1 MVRAID
7 IHVHIP
13 TPLEFMSPEQR
24 ERSQAMS
31 RYFGERAAQ
40 QRPMDVDA
48 LAEHYRELDSIAVLL
63 TTDAETVTGN
73 PPMPMSY
80 IAEQVK
86 KYPNQFIGFGGVDP
100 HKGKMAVKQLD
111 EIVDL
116 GLRGLKFHAGS
127 QHFFANDPQ
136 YYPLW
141 ERCQDLGLICLF
153 HSGTTGVGAGTPGG
167 GGIKLESMKPIP
179 YIDDIAADFPDLKII
194 LAHPSFPWDKDGL
207 AVIRHKPNVYMD
219 LSGWSPSY
227 FDPLVVQYAKTIA
240 QDKILYGSDWPVVT
254 PNRWL
259 RDWAA
264 YEVDPAVN
272 QKIFRD
278 NAAKLLGREDL
289 ITDDWEPP
297 VPTA

>member
-1 MVRAID
+1 
-7 IHVHIP
+7 
-13 TPLEFMSPEQR
+13 
-24 ERSQAMS
+24 
-31 RYFGERAAQ
+31 
-40 QRPMDVDA
+40 
-48 LAEHYRELDSIAVLL
+48 
-63 TTDAETVTGN
+63 
-73 PPMPMSY
+73 
-80 IAEQVK
+80 
-86 KYPNQFIGFGGVDP
+86 
-100 HKGKMAVKQLD
+100 
-111 EIVDL
+111 
-116 GLRGLKFHAGS
+116 
-127 QHFFANDPQ
+127 
-136 YYPLW
+136 
-141 ERCQDLGLICLF
+141 
-153 HSGTTGVGAGTPGG
+153 
-167 GGIKLESMKPIP
+167 MKPVP

-194 LAHPSFPWDKDGL
+194 LAHPSFPWDKEGL

-264 YEVDPAVN
+264 YEVEPAVN

-289 ITDDWEPP
+289 ITDGWEPP